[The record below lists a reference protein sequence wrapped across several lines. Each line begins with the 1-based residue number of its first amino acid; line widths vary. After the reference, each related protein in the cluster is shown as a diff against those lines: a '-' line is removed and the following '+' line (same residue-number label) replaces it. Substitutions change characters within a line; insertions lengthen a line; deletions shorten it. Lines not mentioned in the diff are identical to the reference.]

1 MKKIGTITFH
11 ASHNYGSSLQAYAL
25 QEYVKKLCKN
35 NIEYKIINLRTKVQ
49 KEIYTNV
56 FEQKNWK
63 SYIKRLFVI
72 KEKEQLSIKCYNFE
86 NFIHNKLDIT
96 KEFSTLEE
104 LKKQNLGFDYYIS
117 GSDQI
122 WNLTPVDFDWSYYL
136 EFIHNAKKISYS
148 ASFGP
153 IKQNW
158 TSEHK
163 ERIKNNLN
171 EYNHISVRELG
182 SLNNIKDLINKE
194 AKIHIDPTLLLTEK
208 EWDKII
214 DKEPILKKDYIL
226 FYDLKWKKTS
236 TKIAKVLSKK
246 FKMPVIIT
254 CFTGIKAQYSNFEKH
269 YDCGPLEFLNLI
281 KNAKLVLSS
290 SFHGTV
296 FSIIFHKHFFAI
308 DGDKDFR
315 INNLLTTLNL
325 QNRTINIKDLKEKS
339 NQAFDKINFS
349 LTEDILN
356 KERNRSKEYLL
367 TALEIKIKEKK

>member
-1 MKKIGTITFH
+1 MKKIAAITFH
-11 ASHNYGSSLQAYAL
+11 ASHNYGSNLQAYAL
-25 QEYVKKLCKN
+25 QEYIKRIGKN
-35 NIEYKIINLRTKVQ
+35 NIDYKIINLRTKVQ

-72 KEKEQLSIKCYNFE
+72 KEKKQLYKKYSNFE
-86 NFIHNKLDIT
+86 NFINNKLNIT
-96 KEFSTLEE
+96 EEFPTLES
-104 LKKQNLGFDYYIS
+104 LTVQNFNFDYYIS

-122 WNLTPVDFDWSYYL
+122 WNLNPADFDWSYYL
-136 EFIHNAKKISYS
+136 EFVNNAKKISYS

-158 TSEHK
+158 TSEEK
-163 ERIKNNLN
+163 ERIKNDLN
-171 EYNHISVRELG
+171 EYKHISVRELG
-182 SLNNIKDLINKE
+182 SLNNIKSLISKKAE
-194 AKIHIDPTLLLTEK
+194 IHIDPTLLLTK
-208 EWDKII
+208 TDWDKII
-214 DKEPILKKDYIL
+214 DKEAILKKDYIL
-226 FYDLKWKKTS
+226 FYDLKWKKSS
-236 TKIAKVLSKK
+236 TKIAKTLSKK

-254 CFTGIKAQYSNFEKH
+254 CFTGITAQFSNFEKH
-269 YDCGPLEFLNLI
+269 YECGPLEFLNLI

-315 INNLLTTLNL
+315 INNLLTMLNL

-339 NQAFDKINFS
+339 EEAFGKINFS

-367 TALEIKIKEKK
+367 TALEIKSKEKK